1 MEIKMV
7 TTKEILDMGH
17 DALGK
22 VPDTEYD
29 VINSITVCLAK
40 IIALC
45 FTKGFKMTV
54 TFNEFSSFF
63 NMIKRRVRD
72 TECVIAV
79 TVPKNPPISIL
90 DGIRVLCDNSIGSM
104 INVDN
109 TSKNS
114 VAIYVIDVKP
124 DCRDEYAINYATRL
138 L

>member
-1 MEIKMV
+1 MV
-7 TTKEILDMGH
+7 TAKEILDLGH
-17 DALGK
+17 DALGR
-22 VPDTEYD
+22 VRNTDNEI
-29 VINSITVCLAK
+29 INNITIWLAK

-54 TFNEFSSFF
+54 NFNEFSDFF

-109 TSKNS
+109 TSKNA

-124 DCRDEYAINYATRL
+124 DCREEYAINYATRL
-138 L
+138 LK

>member
-22 VPDTEYD
+22 VRDTE
-29 VINSITVCLAK
+29 
-40 IIALC
+40 
-45 FTKGFKMTV
+45 F

>member
-1 MEIKMV
+1 MV
-7 TTKEILDMGH
+7 TAKEILDLGH
-17 DALGK
+17 DALGR
-22 VPDTEYD
+22 VRNTDNEI
-29 VINSITVCLAK
+29 INNITIWLAK

-54 TFNEFSSFF
+54 NFNEFSDFF

-79 TVPKNPPISIL
+79 TVPKKPPISIL

-109 TSKNS
+109 TSKNA

-124 DCRDEYAINYATRL
+124 DCREEYAINYATRL
-138 L
+138 LK